1 MPAIHEAP
9 ARIDVFAIRRANLR
23 NVLAKHAHGK
33 QATLAEAVQQPQNL
47 ISRYLGTKNIGERTA
62 RRVEAVYGLEPGSM
76 DQLWPAP
83 PHQLTLGQRVRTL
96 RLAHN
101 ATLHQLASAADL
113 SAGAISD
120 IEQGRQAGTTKLHRL
135 AAALNTTAEFLETGV
150 DACTPARPA
159 EFAWKQIEAPLATAA
174 APPIAP
180 IDATS
185 FAAVILSW
193 LRASPDGRTL
203 IEQMAAYLANAEG
216 KSR

>member
-1 MPAIHEAP
+1 MPAIHQAP

-23 NVLAKHAHGK
+23 NVLAKHANGK

-47 ISRYLGTKNIGERTA
+47 ISRYLGTKNIGDRTA

-76 DQLWPAP
+76 DQLWPVP
-83 PHQLTLGQRVRTL
+83 PHQLTLGQRLRTL

-150 DACTPARPA
+150 DASTPARPA
-159 EFAWKQIEAPLATAA
+159 EFAWTQIEVPLATAVPVPTA
-174 APPIAP
+174 S
-180 IDATS
+180 IDAEQLV
-185 FAAVILSW
+185 AVIQCW
-193 LRASPDGRTL
+193 LRANADGRNL
-203 IEQMAAYLANAEG
+203 IAQTAAFAANAQEVA
-216 KSR
+216 R

>member
-23 NVLAKHAHGK
+23 NVLAKHANGK
-33 QATLAEAVQQPQNL
+33 QATLAETVQQPQNL

-159 EFAWKQIEAPLATAA
+159 EFAWKQIEAPLATSAS
-174 APPIAP
+174 APVAS
-180 IDATS
+180 IDAEQLV
-185 FAAVILSW
+185 AVIQCW
-193 LRASPDGRTL
+193 LRANPDGQKL
-203 IEQMAAYLANAEG
+203 IEQTAAYVASAQEG
-216 KSR
+216 SR